1 MEPARFTPGDRL
13 RRRLRASSPP
23 PNSVSRVPLSPHS
36 PLFCKIFCMA
46 LWVDPR
52 WKSRPFPSLVPG
64 PGGCFTRC
72 SALPPRHPAGCT
84 ASDAGLAVR
93 WPRRSP
99 GPPPR
104 RPRRACEG
112 LIPTASDKGSS
123 CKTLICCLQTRLWG
137 MLENLKVNVSLA
149 SGIK

>member
-1 MEPARFTPGDRL
+1 MEPARFTQGDRPQ
-13 RRRLRASSPP
+13 RRSRALVLPQGAS
-23 PNSVSRVPLSPHS
+23 PNSPFFCIIFMWLSELTAAGKVDVSLESGAGPQGSFKLS
-36 PLFCKIFCMA
+36 
-46 LWVDPR
+46 
-52 WKSRPFPSLVPG
+52 
-64 PGGCFTRC
+64 
-72 SALPPRHPAGCT
+72 SALAPGHPARCT
-84 ASDAGLAVR
+84 ASSAGFAAW
-93 WPRRSP
+93 WPRPSLA
-99 GPPPR
+99 PPPR